1 MDNMYMVLPDCI
13 DNLESL
19 EQWKN
24 KFDQL
29 TYDQRKISNDLS
41 IQKYGLDNRKRYNA
55 MKAKFNDSGCN
66 NCNSNDETENTIT
79 SNIVSNNDDQL
90 THEEVNI
97 INHLFTRE
105 GVSSYEDI
113 TESELN
119 ALYKAMGLNNVD
131 SINEISILNEAGNF
145 EKDPLYIILMDL
157 NMLRNKIIKSYTFSK
172 YSHAAISFDS
182 SLDNMFSFAN
192 ERDNQGN
199 VLRTGFT
206 RENKATYLR
215 LNPECKMKVYSL
227 FINKDQKIKV
237 KNLVQYYINNMGNTS
252 YNIFSIVGIVL
263 HKKLKR
269 ATNNPLSMIC
279 SQFVYTILL
288 SAEVHSKI
296 RKDASLISPGDIDT
310 KLDDRRLF
318 TVFDGLLK
326 NYDPAKA
333 LKKVEEN
340 YKSLYS
346 TYHEDT
352 VVLAN
357 LDQDLY
363 YHNDWSLKLSKVIAA
378 EKEGLV
384 IMIDTSSNKFIDEY
398 DEDMINR
405 LKDKWEQ
412 LQSLSQNQRNLS
424 NVTALSIFGIDN
436 YNLYTK
442 ILNAYSSIQDTN
454 SSVDIS
460 DLVSPNPEIQSES
473 SIVPYF
479 TSEEIKNMNIKYSD
493 HSYLKNISEDC
504 TIEEF
509 MNFYHTHGTLSDQ
522 YMYANTLEKLYIEL
536 ENTRDEDI
544 KNSIKQSILE
554 LGWNPEIHF
563 SREISKKC
571 NIRHSLD
578 DLRIK
583 SLKESNNIGA
593 FYYSMN
599 QKYNKDEDIII
610 MAQEILSSK

>member
-79 SNIVSNNDDQL
+79 SNIVSDNDDQL

-340 YKSLYS
+340 YKSLSS
-346 TYHEDT
+346 THHENT
-352 VVLAN
+352 VILAN
-357 LDQDLY
+357 PDQDLY

-378 EKEGLV
+378 EKEGLI
-384 IMIDTSSNKFIDEY
+384 IMIDTSSNKFMDEY
-398 DEDMINR
+398 DQDMINR

-424 NVTALSIFGIDN
+424 NTTALSIFGIDN

-479 TSEEIKNMNIKYSD
+479 TSDEIKNMNIKYSD
-493 HSYLKNISEDC
+493 HSYLTNISEDC

-509 MNFYHTHGTLSDQ
+509 MNFYHTHGTLLDQ
-522 YMYANTLEKLYIEL
+522 YNYANTLEKLYIEL

-571 NIRHSLD
+571 NIRHSLN

-583 SLKESNNIGA
+583 EMFTLKKERKIFSYKYDIEISLDKE
-593 FYYSMN
+593 
-599 QKYNKDEDIII
+599 
-610 MAQEILSSK
+610 EIHLSSVS

>member
-79 SNIVSNNDDQL
+79 SNIVSDNDDQL

-105 GVSSYEDI
+105 GVYSYEDI

-131 SINEISILNEAGNF
+131 SINEVSILNEAGNF

-288 SAEVHSKI
+288 AAEVHSKI

-340 YKSLYS
+340 YKSLSS
-346 TYHEDT
+346 THHENT
-352 VVLAN
+352 VILAN
-357 LDQDLY
+357 PDQDLY
-363 YHNDWSLKLSKVIAA
+363 YHNDWSLKLSKAIAA

-398 DEDMINR
+398 DEDMIVR

-460 DLVSPNPEIQSES
+460 NLVLPNPEIQSES

-479 TSEEIKNMNIKYSD
+479 TSDEIKNMNIKYSD

-509 MNFYHTHGTLSDQ
+509 MNFYHTHGTLLDQ
-522 YMYANTLEKLYIEL
+522 YNYANTLEKLYIEL

-571 NIRHSLD
+571 NIRHSLN

-593 FYYSMN
+593 FYYSTN

>member
-24 KFDQL
+24 QFDQL

-79 SNIVSNNDDQL
+79 SNIVSDHDDQL
-90 THEEVNI
+90 TYEEVNI
-97 INHLFTRE
+97 INHLFTRD

-131 SINEISILNEAGNF
+131 SINEVSILNEAGNF
-145 EKDPLYIILMDL
+145 EKDPLYVILMDL

-288 SAEVHSKI
+288 AAEVHSKI

-340 YKSLYS
+340 YKSLSS
-346 TYHEDT
+346 THHENT
-352 VVLAN
+352 VILAN
-357 LDQDLY
+357 PDQDLY

-436 YNLYTK
+436 YNLYAK

-460 DLVSPNPEIQSES
+460 NLVSPNPKIQSES

-493 HSYLKNISEDC
+493 HSYLANISEDC
-504 TIEEF
+504 TVEEF
-509 MNFYHTHGTLSDQ
+509 MNFYHTHGTLLDQ
-522 YMYANTLEKLYIEL
+522 YVYANTLEKLYIEL
-536 ENTRDEDI
+536 ENARDEDI

-593 FYYSMN
+593 FYYWMN
-599 QKYNKDEDIII
+599 QKYNKDEDIRI

>member
-1 MDNMYMVLPDCI
+1 MDNMYMVLPDHI

-24 KFDQL
+24 QFDQL

-79 SNIVSNNDDQL
+79 SNIVSDNDDQL
-90 THEEVNI
+90 THE
-97 INHLFTRE
+97 
-105 GVSSYEDI
+105 
-113 TESELN
+113 
-119 ALYKAMGLNNVD
+119 
-131 SINEISILNEAGNF
+131 
-145 EKDPLYIILMDL
+145 
-157 NMLRNKIIKSYTFSK
+157 
-172 YSHAAISFDS
+172 
-182 SLDNMFSFAN
+182 
-192 ERDNQGN
+192 
-199 VLRTGFT
+199 
-206 RENKATYLR
+206 
-215 LNPECKMKVYSL
+215 
-227 FINKDQKIKV
+227 
-237 KNLVQYYINNMGNTS
+237 
-252 YNIFSIVGIVL
+252 
-263 HKKLKR
+263 
-269 ATNNPLSMIC
+269 
-279 SQFVYTILL
+279 
-288 SAEVHSKI
+288 
-296 RKDASLISPGDIDT
+296 
-310 KLDDRRLF
+310 
-318 TVFDGLLK
+318 
-326 NYDPAKA
+326 
-333 LKKVEEN
+333 
-340 YKSLYS
+340 
-346 TYHEDT
+346 DT
-352 VVLAN
+352 VIVQSN
-357 LDQDLY
+357 DNDLY
-363 YHNDWSLKLSKVIAA
+363 YHNDWSLKLSKAIAA
-378 EKEGLV
+378 EKEGLI
-384 IMIDTSSNKFIDEY
+384 IMIDTESDKFMDEY
-398 DEDMINR
+398 DQDMINR

-424 NVTALSIFGIDN
+424 NTTALSIFGIDN

-442 ILNAYSSIQDTN
+442 ILNAYSSIKDTN

-493 HSYLKNISEDC
+493 HSYLRNISEDC

-536 ENTRDEDI
+536 ENARDQDT